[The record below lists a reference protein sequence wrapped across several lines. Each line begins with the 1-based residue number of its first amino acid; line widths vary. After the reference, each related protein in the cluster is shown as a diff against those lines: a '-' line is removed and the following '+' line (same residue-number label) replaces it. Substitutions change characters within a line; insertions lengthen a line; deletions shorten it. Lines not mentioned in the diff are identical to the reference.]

1 MKYENIIADQVYASE
16 ENYTYLEQQGQKA
29 YIKPADHEVRKKKK
43 FKNDRYRIENMHY
56 DEEKDC
62 YRQYENRKIGLSQV
76 MAKQKE
82 KAEQLI
88 ASDDGIILRM
98 NRSIQV
104 EGAFGVLKEDSAF
117 RRFLT
122 GGKHKT
128 QTQFLLLSFAFNI
141 QKLCNRLNFGRF
153 HMPLFEKMI
162 A

>member
-1 MKYENIIADQVYASE
+1 
-16 ENYTYLEQQGQKA
+16 
-29 YIKPADHEVRKKKK
+29 
-43 FKNDRYRIENMHY
+43 MHY

-82 KAEQLI
+82 KAERLI
-88 ASDDGIILRM
+88 VSDDGIILRM

-104 EGAFGVLKEDSAF
+104 EGAFGVLKEDYAF

-122 GGKHKT
+122 RGKHKT

-141 QKLCNRLNFGRF
+141 QKLCNRLNSGRF

>member
-1 MKYENIIADQVYASE
+1 
-16 ENYTYLEQQGQKA
+16 
-29 YIKPADHEVRKKKK
+29 
-43 FKNDRYRIENMHY
+43 
-56 DEEKDC
+56 
-62 YRQYENRKIGLSQV
+62 

-104 EGAFGVLKEDSAF
+104 EGAFGVLKEDYAF
-117 RRFLT
+117 RRSLT

-128 QTQFLLLSFAFNI
+128 QTQFLLLGFAFNI
-141 QKLCNRLNFGRF
+141 QKLCNRLNYGRF

>member
-1 MKYENIIADQVYASE
+1 
-16 ENYTYLEQQGQKA
+16 
-29 YIKPADHEVRKKKK
+29 
-43 FKNDRYRIENMHY
+43 MHY
-56 DEEKDC
+56 DEQNDRYICPNGKVLNYAYDSHSKTASGYTVTQKNYICESCSGCPHRDKC
-62 YRQYENRKIGLSQV
+62 FKGQYENRKIRLSQT

-88 ASDDGIILRM
+88 TSDHGIILRM

-104 EGAFGVLKEDSAF
+104 EGAFGVLKEEYAF

-122 GGKHKT
+122 RGKSKT
-128 QTQFLLLSFAFNI
+128 ETQFLLLSFAFNI
-141 QKLCNRLNFGRF
+141 QKLCNRLNSGRF

>member
-1 MKYENIIADQVYASE
+1 
-16 ENYTYLEQQGQKA
+16 
-29 YIKPADHEVRKKKK
+29 
-43 FKNDRYRIENMHY
+43 
-56 DEEKDC
+56 
-62 YRQYENRKIGLSQV
+62 

-82 KAEQLI
+82 KAEQI
-88 ASDDGIILRM
+88 ITSDDGIILRM

-104 EGAFGVLKEDSAF
+104 EGAFGVLKEDYAF

-122 GGKHKT
+122 IGKHKT

-141 QKLCNRLNFGRF
+141 QKLCNRLNSGCF

>member
-1 MKYENIIADQVYASE
+1 MCESCSGCPHRDKC
-16 ENYTYLEQQGQKA
+16 
-29 YIKPADHEVRKKKK
+29 
-43 FKNDRYRIENMHY
+43 FKG
-56 DEEKDC
+56 
-62 YRQYENRKIGLSQV
+62 QYENRKIGLSKV

-104 EGAFGVLKEDSAF
+104 EGAFGVLKEDYAF

-128 QTQFLLLSFAFNI
+128 QTQFLLLGFAFNI
-141 QKLCNRLNFGRF
+141 QKLCNRLNSGRF
-153 HMPLFEKMI
+153 HMPLFEKNDCLNRVKSKYFHEKRGHFSYPLCHF
-162 A
+162 AEKLKKFSTF

>member
-1 MKYENIIADQVYASE
+1 
-16 ENYTYLEQQGQKA
+16 
-29 YIKPADHEVRKKKK
+29 
-43 FKNDRYRIENMHY
+43 
-56 DEEKDC
+56 
-62 YRQYENRKIGLSQV
+62 

-98 NRSIQV
+98 NRCIQV
-104 EGAFGVLKEDSAF
+104 EGAFGVLKEDYAF
-117 RRFLT
+117 RRSLT

-128 QTQFLLLSFAFNI
+128 QTQLLLLGFAFNI
-141 QKLCNRLNFGRF
+141 QKLCNRLNYGRF